1 MRYTRQ
7 VLITSFALA
16 ILAGAAAAQEFPLLA
31 SQTYQAE
38 RASAEPTHVD
48 PASVYLAIQDPL
60 ASEAIAASSATPVAM
75 SMTEADIEAIVD
87 QRLALREAE
96 AALAFTATSNSA
108 DLSMSAKWN
117 KGLELADENK
127 AFRIHIGGRTQL
139 DTSWLGADE
148 AVQNNINIPYTDG
161 VDFRRARLRIDG
173 TMYKYIE
180 YAVEYDFVNSF
191 RARNQP
197 TSATSPDF
205 IENTTVALTDVW
217 WQVRDVPFFGIV
229 RVGQQK
235 EGIGFE
241 HLVSSRFLP
250 FMERSYNQDTFYGGT
265 FNGFSPGISST
276 LFYGPNDTGT
286 VHYGLY
292 KPLNNT
298 GEGDFS
304 FVARVTKLL
313 LYSSDDSEVLHIGV
327 SGKQATAVGQAG
339 IPGRV
344 QTFRTREATRSGL
357 SQDWSVPAGINLF
370 GDDLQQVNAELAGIF
385 GRWTLQSEYLVSSLQ
400 DARSNL
406 NDPMGN
412 NAVYH
417 GGYVQVLRFLTD
429 DHDHYDKERAAFDR
443 VTPRRNF
450 AVSKSPCGSSL
461 TGGAWQIGARYNYL
475 NLNDIGLNGG
485 VLHNQTYGLNWFLN
499 PNMKAQ
505 INYFSTYRNVSAT
518 TSFPDGSGWGHGFGG
533 RIACDF

>member
-1 MRYTRQ
+1 MRYTWRI
-7 VLITSFALA
+7 LFTSFAVA
-16 ILAGAAAAQEFPLLA
+16 IVADRAPAQELA
-31 SQTYQAE
+31 PRESQVYV
-38 RASAEPTHVD
+38 SAPGAV
-48 PASVYLAIQDPL
+48 SLATQDPL
-60 ASEAIAASSATPVAM
+60 TNNADSAPSPPSSST
-75 SMTEADIEAIVD
+75 SLTEADIEALVD
-87 QRLALREAE
+87 QRIALREAE
-96 AALAFTATSNSA
+96 AKAAIAPTATSNQA

-117 KGLELADENK
+117 KGLELTDKNK
-127 AFRIHIGGRTQL
+127 DFRIHIGGRTQF
-139 DTSWLGADE
+139 DTSWLSAEDN
-148 AVQNNINIPYTDG
+148 VQNNINIPYSDG

-173 TMYKYIE
+173 TMYKYVE

-197 TSATSPDF
+197 TSATAPNF
-205 IENTTVALTDVW
+205 IENTTVALTDMW
-217 WQVRDVPFFGIV
+217 WQVRDVPFFGVV

-235 EGIGFE
+235 EAIGFE

-265 FNGFSPGISST
+265 FNGFSPGISASRT
-276 LFYGPNDTGT
+276 YGDDDTGT
-286 VHYGLY
+286 INYGLY
-292 KPLNNT
+292 KPVNNVFGYNT
-298 GEGDFS
+298 GDGDYS

-313 LYSSDDSEVLHIGV
+313 AYCSDDSEVLHVGL

-344 QTFRTREATRSGL
+344 QTFRTREAIRAGL

-400 DARSNL
+400 DARLNL
-406 NDPMGN
+406 NDPTSN

-429 DHDHYDKERAAFDR
+429 DHDHYDKERGTFDR

-475 NLNDIGLNGG
+475 DLNDIGLNGG
-485 VLHNQTYGLNWFLN
+485 VLHNQTYGLNWFMN

-505 INYFSTYRNVSAT
+505 FNYFNTYRNVSAT
-518 TSFPDGSGWGHGFGG
+518 TSFADGSGWGHGFGG